1 MRLCEG
7 DMSKFLLAF
16 VFVFVAMNSVYA
28 DEISFDDAL
37 RAVRNN
43 CSGMS
48 DKLLEIKKIAGISTA
63 ISAVGTVVG
72 TGTVVTGVAKT
83 VLDNASDNLDKQ
95 TLVLQRLESNPT
107 SEDVSELSKLQN
119 DLVEITHSKEL
130 KENVANVDWK
140 DVSPEKMSEF
150 VKSNGL
156 AGSVQDLS
164 EQADGISKIF
174 GNVETGLMATA
185 AATNIA
191 SAVVSGIN
199 KIDADFAAHIGACM
213 GSVKLLASMKMQAK
227 LDGNVSDEEIAVA
240 EKIINAC
247 DKFNVEDIEKINI
260 RATGATVSSSVGAV
274 AGAAGAVTAGVANS
288 DSVKVGDGKDKEKKL
303 NTVSNVLSGVTTV
316 ASLTATV
323 FNATQKAAAKRVI
336 ETAELCEES
345 IK

>member
-1 MRLCEG
+1 
-7 DMSKFLLAF
+7 
-16 VFVFVAMNSVYA
+16 
-28 DEISFDDAL
+28 
-37 RAVRNN
+37 
-43 CSGMS
+43 
-48 DKLLEIKKIAGISTA
+48 
-63 ISAVGTVVG
+63 
-72 TGTVVTGVAKT
+72 
-83 VLDNASDNLDKQ
+83 
-95 TLVLQRLESNPT
+95 
-107 SEDVSELSKLQN
+107 
-119 DLVEITHSKEL
+119 
-130 KENVANVDWK
+130 
-140 DVSPEKMSEF
+140 
-150 VKSNGL
+150 
-156 AGSVQDLS
+156 
-164 EQADGISKIF
+164 
-174 GNVETGLMATA
+174 
-185 AATNIA
+185 
-191 SAVVSGIN
+191 
-199 KIDADFAAHIGACM
+199 
-213 GSVKLLASMKMQAK
+213 